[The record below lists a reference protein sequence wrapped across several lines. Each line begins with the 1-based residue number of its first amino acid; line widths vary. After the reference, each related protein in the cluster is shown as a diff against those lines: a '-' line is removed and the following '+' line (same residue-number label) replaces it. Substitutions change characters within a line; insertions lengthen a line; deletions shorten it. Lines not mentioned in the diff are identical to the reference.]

1 MAARRWPSWKSTLC
15 RRKIIMNG
23 VLPTA
28 GGYVL
33 DARDWQKSTFCISS
47 GPCSTQRRPHADFL
61 RRPRWIHFRRNLRR
75 PLWLPHPVVYMGKV
89 ISFLD
94 RSLRKILPKTP
105 RGERIGGAI
114 TAFILPVGTFLLSGA
129 VCFFFYKIHWVFG
142 LLFKCLGA
150 RSHLPQR
157 DLCRR
162 AATSTRNSK
171 RTTSRRAQGRLPHC
185 RA

>member
-1 MAARRWPSWKSTLC
+1 MLIFFA
-15 RRKIIMNG
+15 
-23 VLPTA
+23 VL
-28 GGYVL
+28 GGFIL
-33 DARDWQKSTFCISS
+33 DAIFGD
-47 GPCSTQRRPHADFL
+47 
-61 RRPRWIHFRRNLRR
+61 

-142 LLFKCLGA
+142 LLIQMFWCAQSL
-150 RSHLPQR
+150 
-157 DLCRR
+157 
-162 AATSTRNSK
+162 STRSSK
-171 RTTSRRAQGRLPHC
+171 RTTSPPRARPSLALSGVIPTRFPW

>member
-1 MAARRWPSWKSTLC
+1 MLIFFA
-15 RRKIIMNG
+15 
-23 VLPTA
+23 VL
-28 GGYVL
+28 GGFIL
-33 DARDWQKSTFCISS
+33 DAIFGD
-47 GPCSTQRRPHADFL
+47 
-61 RRPRWIHFRRNLRR
+61 

-142 LLFKCLGA
+142 LLIQMFW
-150 RSHLPQR
+150 
-157 DLCRR
+157 
-162 AATSTRNSK
+162 
-171 RTTSRRAQGRLPHC
+171 
-185 RA
+185 